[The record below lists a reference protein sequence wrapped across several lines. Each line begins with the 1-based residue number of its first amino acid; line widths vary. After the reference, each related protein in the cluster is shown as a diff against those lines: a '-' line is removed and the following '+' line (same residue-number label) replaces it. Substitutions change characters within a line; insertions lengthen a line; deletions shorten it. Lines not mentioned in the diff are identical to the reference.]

1 MQFFVLWGFVL
12 WVIAT
17 GLFRWVGHY
26 VVDPE
31 NPSSV
36 VYMFVAAVPLVA
48 FTTYPLY
55 AWRRVAGRD
64 RQAAAAP
71 SSSRS
76 PWSSS
81 AWASPADMRR
91 PAMASSRIAEAG
103 RPEGLKSMATG
114 TLSQS
119 AASRRQGY
127 SPRGAGGTK
136 PVSSTSP

>member
-64 RQAAAAP
+64 RQAAAALIALP
-71 SSSRS
+71 GMLLDVLAVLSFAALFPNLGDSGRYVAGWLLWVYGLVLLTGFV
-76 PWSSS
+76 P
-81 AWASPADMRR
+81 PA
-91 PAMASSRIAEAG
+91 
-103 RPEGLKSMATG
+103 
-114 TLSQS
+114 
-119 AASRRQGY
+119 
-127 SPRGAGGTK
+127 PRGE
-136 PVSSTSP
+136 